1 MIIFAV
7 TKKGFQ
13 ELESVITTGKYPV
26 WIGSNVLSES
36 ELASYRKM
44 DLDITN
50 FSYEI
55 DPANNEE
62 LDDALATI
70 AEHHPNE
77 RVWLECRP

>member
-7 TKKGFQ
+7 TKEGFR
-13 ELESVITTGKYPV
+13 ELEAVIVTGKYPI
-26 WIGSNVLSES
+26 WIGGKVLSES
-36 ELASYRKM
+36 ELASYREM

-55 DPANNEE
+55 DPANYEV
-62 LDDALATI
+62 LDDALATV

>member
-7 TKKGFQ
+7 TKEGFR
-13 ELESVITTGKYPV
+13 ELEAVIVTGKYPV

-36 ELASYRKM
+36 ELASYREM

>member
-7 TKKGFQ
+7 TKEGFR
-13 ELESVITTGKYPV
+13 ELEAVILTGKYPV

-36 ELASYRKM
+36 ELAIYREM

-55 DPANNEE
+55 DPANNEV

-77 RVWLECRP
+77 RIWLECRP